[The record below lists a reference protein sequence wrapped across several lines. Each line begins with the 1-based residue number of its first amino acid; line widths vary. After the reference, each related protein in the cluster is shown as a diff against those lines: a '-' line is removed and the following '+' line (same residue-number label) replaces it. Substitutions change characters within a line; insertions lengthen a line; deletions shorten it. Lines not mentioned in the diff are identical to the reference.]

1 MARIPTP
8 GFSGAPQV
16 GSVGLQQE
24 VNTPNQS
31 FSVPDFGGQARA
43 LQAAGRSIGSA
54 AGALTTIAE
63 EIKREED
70 DASLLEI
77 QTAYGQ
83 WEQQYLLDPENG
95 LYSRQGGNTRGAFA
109 QAQQDFQSWRE
120 EYASGEMSDEAR
132 IAVDRWLNAR
142 FNAEAGTIANH
153 ERTQMNEYNIELLQT
168 SMAQEVASAASRYTS
183 PEALQR
189 SETLIRQQAAEI
201 SRREGHSP
209 ERAAAYVQNQ
219 VAAIYDASI
228 RRAVADGADGHAENL
243 MAELERREELGEND
257 PARLTVDPEAMAA
270 LKTMV
275 EDTSIAREVY
285 RQSDDIMARY
295 RGDQAGALAAARDID
310 DPTVRAG
317 VVSDINSRFSEQQL
331 IRNRVNEQRFN
342 SAANAAASGQPV
354 TEDMLAGLDPRER
367 AYVRSLEEEARFNV
381 ANPNYNRPGDGGVT
395 FERYMNNFDENAAWL
410 QDISLAE
417 LRSEY
422 HMGVT
427 ETQWQGMVAEW
438 RGAQVNQDAAQRAI
452 AEAESASLASA
463 QEAITSIS
471 PDEASIF
478 RSMLRSSGFEDEEVT
493 STNSEQYDMLVQGFR
508 SRLDDYRLANRG
520 REPDRQQRLQIL
532 QSMASE
538 MVQFQDFGGAG
549 PSNRPAPISTD
560 PEDFRPAALFTDEN
574 VRDLADNLGINEDT
588 MPATWS
594 PMLSGLRAT
603 GRAVTSSNIEWIYG
617 RAQVAAPG
625 NEGTFFGVYP
635 QIFNFFTANGILNP
649 TNQDWIDAYTFYRD
663 QE

>member
-31 FSVPDFGGQARA
+31 FNVPDFAGQARA
-43 LQAAGRSIGSA
+43 LQQAGNSISSVS
-54 AGALTTIAE
+54 GALTTIAE

-83 WEQQYLLDPENG
+83 WEQDYLLDPENG
-95 LYSRQGGNTRGAFA
+95 LYSRQGGNTRGSFA
-109 QAQQDFQSWRE
+109 QAQKDFQAWRE
-120 EYASGEMSDEAR
+120 QSATEEMSDDAR
-132 IAVDRWLNAR
+132 ITVDRWLNAR

-153 ERTQMNEYNIELLQT
+153 ERNQMNEYNIELLQT
-168 SMAQEVASAASRYTS
+168 SMTQEVSSAASRYTS

-201 SRREGHSP
+201 SRRQGHSS
-209 ERAAAYVQNQ
+209 ERAEAYVQNQ

-228 RRAVADGADGHAENL
+228 RRAVADGADGHAKNL
-243 MAELERREELGEND
+243 LEELERREELGEND
-257 PARLTVDPEAMAA
+257 PARLTIDAEAMAT

-285 RQSDDIMARY
+285 RQSDDIMVKY
-295 RGDQAGALAAARDID
+295 SGNQSGALAAARDID
-310 DPTVRAG
+310 DPIIRAG
-317 VVSDINSRFSEQQL
+317 VVSNINARFTEQQV
-331 IRNRVNEQRFN
+331 IRNRANEQRFN
-342 SAANAAASGQPV
+342 NASNAAAAGQPV
-354 TEDMLAGLDPRER
+354 TEDMLSNLDARER
-367 AYVRSLEEEARFNV
+367 AYIRNLEQEARFEA

-395 FERYMNNFDENAAWL
+395 FERYMANFDENAAWL
-410 QDISLAE
+410 QDITLQN

-427 ETQWQGMVAEW
+427 ETQWQGIVAEW
-438 RGAQVNQDAAQRAI
+438 RGAQINQDSAAREIAS
-452 AEAESASLASA
+452 AEAASLSSA

-478 RSMLRSSGFEDEEVT
+478 RSMLRGAGLDSTEAT
-493 STNSEQYDMLVQGFR
+493 STNSEQYDMLLQNFR
-508 SRLDDYRLANRG
+508 SRLNDYRLSNNG

-532 QSMASE
+532 QSTASE
-538 MVQFQDFGGAG
+538 TIQFQDLRGAG
-549 PSNRPAPISTD
+549 PSNRPAPASTD
-560 PEDFRPAALFTDEN
+560 PEDFRPAALFTEEN
-574 VRDLADNLGINEDT
+574 IRDLADNMDINEDV
-588 MPATWS
+588 MSSTWS

-625 NEGTFFGVYP
+625 NEGSFFGTYP
-635 QIFNFFTANGILNP
+635 QISNFFTANGIFNP
-649 TNQDWIDAYTFYRD
+649 TDQDWIDAYTYFRD
-663 QE
+663 QD

>member
-588 MPATWS
+588 MSATWS